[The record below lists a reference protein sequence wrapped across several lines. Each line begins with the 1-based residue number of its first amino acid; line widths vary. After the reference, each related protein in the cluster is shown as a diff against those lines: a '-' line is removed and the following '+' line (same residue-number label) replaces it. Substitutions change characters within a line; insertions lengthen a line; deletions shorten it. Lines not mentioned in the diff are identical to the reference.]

1 MFLTVILTILVW
13 ISAAEVNAAEE
24 SVISVND
31 GNWTEYFNEDGTIK
45 DSYPDGVVFAL
56 EGEFHNRE
64 FIINKPASLI
74 TADTQGILTDCS
86 VSIRSDNVTV
96 SGLVISLSGEEAG
109 RNVIEITDA
118 DNVTISNNTI
128 SIDKKD
134 ARKNGYPICA
144 GNTNNLKISSNTITY
159 YAAIQSGNE
168 NDYTIDRG
176 LMITGTANNCLTGIE
191 VTDNEFNCNLPFR
204 TIDWNNGIVP
214 SAGVELSYCKGAV
227 FSGNKVTVTS
237 VGTVGDNPVLVAV
250 VVKNCIDG
258 AENTPAFTMKE
269 NEIHVSSYTG
279 HPESK
284 AEYVYAVDVDNS
296 NTILSETKTS
306 TLDYQNNDIQVIT
319 NGYGYGIQLTGPITK
334 TSISD
339 SSFQVQAV
347 TEGLG
352 IYATN
357 WNGELSNAAISNN
370 TIDLEAPVA
379 IGILHAFNGGQITKN
394 TISAKKE
401 CFEDLEGQ
409 LLAGI
414 IHAAYANVNGAIEIS
429 ENTINTEGT
438 NNFVDDNVPYD
449 FSHLPEKTSTGIY
462 TENPGAVVKNNR
474 IRTTGCGITVSK
486 NAATVTGNDIKT
498 SADYA
503 VNVTD
508 TASEVTDNI
517 LMAKSADGD
526 DAVYAENQAA
536 IVRDNLAKS
545 TMIKKQ
551 PEEPERDLE
560 YGYDDRPV
568 LSVEVKP
575 NLYSEVTYQWFQCS
589 DSSGTDPQQITNATE
604 ADFAV
609 PQGLKAGKSYYY
621 CRLTGKN
628 AGEDPAVEDTNI
640 IEVSVLAKTVSNPV
654 IELTENEF
662 VYDKTAKKPAV
673 TVRDGNTLIPTEEYT
688 VSYSSNINA
697 GTEATVSITDQEG
710 GNYAV
715 NGNQTF
721 TILPKEVGLVW
732 TETSFTYD
740 GKPHVPAVTVTGI
753 IDGDT
758 CTVKVTGEQTEAS
771 DTPYTATAVTLSNLN
786 YVLPAKN
793 TVNFMIVKAKE
804 SSTTGNT
811 EASDK
816 NAAIQKAETADKQS
830 VKNLEKTIFAQKN
843 DKELKN
849 SSFSGL
855 KAKAGSVKK
864 NAITVSWIKDK
875 NAEGYLIYGNLAG
888 KKKAMVKL
896 GQTGKTRF
904 TVKKILSKKLG
915 KGTGYKFTV
924 VSYNTSGGYR
934 KVLSVSKTVFSCTLG
949 GKNTNVKKITLKAKS
964 ASVKKGKKYR
974 IIVKTIKADKKLKLK
989 TFRKLSFES
998 SNKKIATVST
1008 KGVVKGIRK
1017 GKVTIYVYAQNGIYA
1032 TVKIK
1037 VK

>member
-1 MFLTVILTILVW
+1 MFLPFILTLLVW

-31 GNWTEYFNEDGTIK
+31 GNWIEYFNEDGTIK

-86 VSIRSDNVTV
+86 VSIRSANVTV
-96 SGLVISLSGEEAG
+96 NGLYISLSGEEAG
-109 RNVIEITDA
+109 RNVIEIIDA

-128 SIDKKD
+128 SIDKED
-134 ARKNGYPICA
+134 AKKNGYPINA
-144 GNTNNLKISSNTITY
+144 SNTNNLKISNNTIIY
-159 YAAIQSGNE
+159 DAIIQSGNE
-168 NDYTIDRG
+168 NDYNIDRG
-176 LMITGTANNCLTGIE
+176 LMITGTADTYLTGIE
-191 VTDNEFNCNLPFR
+191 VTDNIFNLNLPFR
-204 TIDWNNGIVP
+204 SINWENAITP

-227 FSGNKVTVTS
+227 FNSNKVTVTS
-237 VGTVGDNPVLVAV
+237 IGNVGYSPVLDAV
-250 VVKNCIDG
+250 LVTNCIDG
-258 AENTPAFTMKE
+258 AENTPAVTMKE

-284 AEYVYAVDVDNS
+284 AEYVYAVYVDNS

-339 SSFQVQAV
+339 SKLQIQAV

-357 WNGELSNAAISNN
+357 WNGELSSADISNN

-462 TENPGAVVKNNR
+462 TENPGAVVKNNL
-474 IRTTGCGITVSK
+474 IRTTGYGITISK
-486 NAATVTGNDIKT
+486 NAATVTGNDVT
-498 SADYA
+498 TTADYA

-545 TMIKKQ
+545 TMIAKQ
-551 PEEPERDLE
+551 PENLKLE
-560 YGYDDRPV
+560 YGYASGPV
-568 LSVEVKP
+568 LSVEIKP

-640 IEVSVLAKTVSNPV
+640 IKVRVLAKTVSNPV

-697 GTEATVSITDQEG
+697 GKEAVISITDQEG
-710 GNYAV
+710 GNYVV

-732 TETSFTYD
+732 TDTSLTYD
-740 GKPHVPAVTVTGI
+740 GKPHVPAATVTGI
-753 IDGDT
+753 IEGDT
-758 CTVKVTGEQTEAS
+758 CTVKVTGEQTESSA
-771 DTPYTATAVTLSNLN
+771 TPYTATAVSLSNLN
-786 YVLPAKN
+786 YALPTKN
-793 TVNFMIVKAKE
+793 TVSFMILKAKE
-804 SSTTGNT
+804 SSPTGNT

-830 VKNLEKTIFAQKN
+830 VKNLEQTIFAQKN

-849 SSFSGL
+849 SSFSVL

-864 NAITVSWIKDK
+864 NAITVSWIKNK

-974 IIVKTIKADKKLKLK
+974 IIVKTVKADKKMKLK
-989 TFRKLSFES
+989 TFRKLNFES
-998 SNKKIATVST
+998 SNKKIATVSA

>member
-1 MFLTVILTILVW
+1 MKKWRYMFLPFILTLLVW

-31 GNWTEYFNEDGTIK
+31 GNWIEYFNEDGTIK

-86 VSIRSDNVTV
+86 VSIRSANVTV
-96 SGLVISLSGEEAG
+96 NGLYISLSGEEAG
-109 RNVIEITDA
+109 RNVIEIIDA

-128 SIDKKD
+128 SIDKED
-134 ARKNGYPICA
+134 AKKNGYPINA
-144 GNTNNLKISSNTITY
+144 SNTNNLKISNNTIIY
-159 YAAIQSGNE
+159 DAIIQSGNE
-168 NDYTIDRG
+168 NDYNIDRG
-176 LMITGTANNCLTGIE
+176 LMITGTADTYLTGIE
-191 VTDNEFNCNLPFR
+191 VTDNIFNLNLPFR
-204 TIDWNNGIVP
+204 SINWENAITP

-227 FSGNKVTVTS
+227 FNSNKVTVTS
-237 VGTVGDNPVLVAV
+237 IGNVGYSPVLDAV
-250 VVKNCIDG
+250 LVTNCIDG
-258 AENTPAFTMKE
+258 AENTPAVTMKE

-284 AEYVYAVDVDNS
+284 AEYVYAVYVDNS

-339 SSFQVQAV
+339 SKLQIQAV

-357 WNGELSNAAISNN
+357 WNGELSSADISNN

-462 TENPGAVVKNNR
+462 TENPGAVVKNNL
-474 IRTTGCGITVSK
+474 IRTTGYGITVSK
-486 NAATVTGNDIKT
+486 NAATVTGNDVKT
-498 SADYA
+498 TTDYA

-545 TMIKKQ
+545 TMIAKQ
-551 PEEPERDLE
+551 PENLKLE
-560 YGYDDRPV
+560 YGYASGPV
-568 LSVEVKP
+568 LSVEIKP

-640 IEVSVLAKTVSNPV
+640 IKVSVLAKTVSNPV
-654 IELTENEF
+654 IELTEN
-662 VYDKTAKKPAV
+662 
-673 TVRDGNTLIPTEEYT
+673 
-688 VSYSSNINA
+688 
-697 GTEATVSITDQEG
+697 
-710 GNYAV
+710 
-715 NGNQTF
+715 
-721 TILPKEVGLVW
+721 
-732 TETSFTYD
+732 
-740 GKPHVPAVTVTGI
+740 
-753 IDGDT
+753 
-758 CTVKVTGEQTEAS
+758 
-771 DTPYTATAVTLSNLN
+771 
-786 YVLPAKN
+786 
-793 TVNFMIVKAKE
+793 
-804 SSTTGNT
+804 
-811 EASDK
+811 DK

-830 VKNLEKTIFAQKN
+830 VKNLEQTIFAQKN

-855 KAKAGSVKK
+855 KAKVGSVKK
-864 NAITVSWIKDK
+864 NAITVSWIKNK

-896 GQTGKTRF
+896 GQTRKTRF

-974 IIVKTIKADKKLKLK
+974 IIVKTVKADKKMKLK
-989 TFRKLSFES
+989 TFRKLNFES
-998 SNKKIATVST
+998 SNKKIATVSA

>member
-1 MFLTVILTILVW
+1 MKKWSYMFLPFILTLLVW

-31 GNWTEYFNEDGTIK
+31 GNWIEYFNEDGTIK

-86 VSIRSDNVTV
+86 VSIRSANVTV
-96 SGLVISLSGEEAG
+96 NGLYISLSGEEAG
-109 RNVIEITDA
+109 RNVIEIIDA

-128 SIDKKD
+128 SIDKED
-134 ARKNGYPICA
+134 AKKNGYPINA
-144 GNTNNLKISSNTITY
+144 SNTNNLKISNNTIIY
-159 YAAIQSGNE
+159 DAIIQSGNE
-168 NDYTIDRG
+168 NDYNIDRG
-176 LMITGTANNCLTGIE
+176 LMITGTADTYLTGIE
-191 VTDNEFNCNLPFR
+191 VTDNNFNLNLPFR
-204 TIDWNNGIVP
+204 ENAITP

-227 FSGNKVTVTS
+227 FNSNKVTVTS
-237 VGTVGDNPVLVAV
+237 IGNVGYSPVLDAV
-250 VVKNCIDG
+250 LVTNCIDG
-258 AENTPAFTMKE
+258 A
-269 NEIHVSSYTG
+269 
-279 HPESK
+279 
-284 AEYVYAVDVDNS
+284 
-296 NTILSETKTS
+296 
-306 TLDYQNNDIQVIT
+306 
-319 NGYGYGIQLTGPITK
+319 
-334 TSISD
+334 
-339 SSFQVQAV
+339 
-347 TEGLG
+347 
-352 IYATN
+352 
-357 WNGELSNAAISNN
+357 
-370 TIDLEAPVA
+370 
-379 IGILHAFNGGQITKN
+379 
-394 TISAKKE
+394 
-401 CFEDLEGQ
+401 
-409 LLAGI
+409 
-414 IHAAYANVNGAIEIS
+414 
-429 ENTINTEGT
+429 
-438 NNFVDDNVPYD
+438 
-449 FSHLPEKTSTGIY
+449 
-462 TENPGAVVKNNR
+462 VKNNL
-474 IRTTGCGITVSK
+474 IRTTGYGITVSK
-486 NAATVTGNDIKT
+486 NAATVTGNDVKT
-498 SADYA
+498 TADYA

-545 TMIKKQ
+545 TMIAKQ
-551 PEEPERDLE
+551 PENLKLE
-560 YGYDDRPV
+560 YGYASGPV
-568 LSVEVKP
+568 LSVKIKS

-589 DSSGTDPQQITNATE
+589 DSSGTDPQKITNATE
-604 ADFAV
+604 AYFAV

-697 GTEATVSITDQEG
+697 GKEAVISITDQEG
-710 GNYAV
+710 GNYVV

-732 TETSFTYD
+732 TDTSFTYD
-740 GKPHVPAVTVTGI
+740 GKPHVPAATVTGI
-753 IDGDT
+753 IEGDT
-758 CTVKVTGEQTEAS
+758 CTVKVTGKQTESSA
-771 DTPYTATAVTLSNLN
+771 TPYTATAVSLSNLN
-786 YVLPAKN
+786 YALPTKN
-793 TVNFMIVKAKE
+793 TVSFKILKAKK
-804 SSTTGNT
+804 SSPTGNT
-811 EASDK
+811 EASNK

-830 VKNLEKTIFAQKN
+830 VKNLEQTIFAQKN
-843 DKELKN
+843 DKEPKN

-864 NAITVSWIKDK
+864 NAITVSWIKNK

-974 IIVKTIKADKKLKLK
+974 IIVKTVKADKKLKLK
-989 TFRKLSFES
+989 TFRKLNFES
-998 SNKKIATVST
+998 SNKKIATVSA

-1032 TVKIK
+1032 TIKIK